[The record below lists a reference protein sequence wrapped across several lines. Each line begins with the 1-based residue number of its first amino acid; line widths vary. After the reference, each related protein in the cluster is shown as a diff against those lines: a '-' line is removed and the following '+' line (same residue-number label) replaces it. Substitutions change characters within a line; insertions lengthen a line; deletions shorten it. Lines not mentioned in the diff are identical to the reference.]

1 MNEVVDMLR
10 AAQGGHGLDNVARLY
25 GVSSQQALKVAEQM
39 MPALAEGFRRACQS
53 PEAMGNL
60 MALMTSG
67 PYGTLYNQPVAT
79 NRMKEAG
86 SEALNAVFG
95 SSEVS
100 RAVATQVAASTG
112 LNIAL
117 VKQMMPTYAT
127 LFIGG
132 LAKSL
137 AASGAMQQMLAAA
150 LSRMPGQTEARIA
163 PISTGNPWMDAFAA
177 FAAASMPQTL
187 PTAAPTPAP
196 APAAA
201 MPWMSGNPWAD
212 AFARMM
218 FQRAPAASSARQP
231 GDAWQEVVS
240 AMTQTMAQ
248 ATGAEPASPPP
259 APVQL
264 RAVPPPAPAPEPA
277 SPAGTPNPLQPFQE
291 FFGKMMAQGYPPSFP
306 AAGAS
311 PFAVPEFWMRM
322 MNPSR
327 DDKNK

>member
-10 AAQGGHGLDNVARLY
+10 AAQGGQGLENVARLY

-39 MPALAEGFRRACQS
+39 MPAFAEGFRRACQS

-86 SEALNAVFG
+86 SDALNAVFG

-177 FAAASMPQTL
+177 FAAASMPQ
-187 PTAAPTPAP
+187 PTPAP
-196 APAAA
+196 APAPAPTPA

-212 AFARMM
+212 AFGRMM
-218 FQRAPAASSARQP
+218 FQRAPAASTARQP
-231 GDAWQEVVS
+231 GDAWQEVVN

-248 ATGAEPASPPP
+248 TTGTELASPP

-264 RAVPPPAPAPEPA
+264 RAVPPPPPEPA
-277 SPAGTPNPLQPFQE
+277 TPAGNATPSLPFQE
-291 FFGKMMAQGYPPSFP
+291 FFGKMMTQGYPPSFP
-306 AAGAS
+306 PVGAS

-322 MNPSR
+322 MNSAR

>member
-10 AAQGGHGLDNVARLY
+10 AAQGGQGLENVARLY

-39 MPALAEGFRRACQS
+39 MPAFAEGFRRACQS

-86 SEALNAVFG
+86 SDALNAVFG

-177 FAAASMPQTL
+177 FAAASMPQ
-187 PTAAPTPAP
+187 PTPAP
-196 APAAA
+196 APAPAPTPA

-212 AFARMM
+212 AFGRMM
-218 FQRAPAASSARQP
+218 FQRAPAASTARQP
-231 GDAWQEVVS
+231 GDAWQEVVN

-248 ATGAEPASPPP
+248 TTGTESASPP

-264 RAVPPPAPAPEPA
+264 RAVPPPPPEPA
-277 SPAGTPNPLQPFQE
+277 TPAGNATPSLPFQE
-291 FFGKMMAQGYPPSFP
+291 FFGKMMTQGYPPSFP
-306 AAGAS
+306 PVGAS

-322 MNPSR
+322 MNSAR